1 MKQVSVLYII
11 VLAVLCNNHLNV
23 RHTIGL
29 DMIAKINSISILK
42 SNLLI
47 PFNGLVIFYSNIYFL
62 VSLCLKYYFK
72 IAYLNCF
79 VPGFNLHVKKEK
91 EKNVVYKLRFKDY
104 LLICMEPHR

>member
-11 VLAVLCNNHLNV
+11 ELAVLCNNHLNV

-47 PFNGLVIFYSNIYFL
+47 PWLSSIL
-62 VSLCLKYYFK
+62 FK
-72 IAYLNCF
+72 
-79 VPGFNLHVKKEK
+79 
-91 EKNVVYKLRFKDY
+91 Y
-104 LLICMEPHR
+104 LLLSVALFEILF